1 MVVRTHKLLWSIAFV
16 LFAGISVLMHPAIG
30 LHGLSG
36 QYFYKHP
43 KLGFSLEYPLPLTAR
58 EFPNGV
64 ELNNDAVQINDRIH
78 IDVTNTTL
86 EPDRYYVERIAQ
98 NFKKFRSAQ
107 AGAIFKGAEVG
118 DGAYTKVADLR
129 VDGYQAVKV
138 IYEYRQQRD
147 TESEP
152 ELPLPPMYA
161 VMVYIEKG
169 ADIWEVAS
177 YAWNKDSQQKSVP
190 TFEVILRTLKF

>member
-1 MVVRTHKLLWSIAFV
+1 MAAFILMLPTPLLSQI
-16 LFAGISVLMHPAIG
+16 GITLRG
-30 LHGLSG
+30 L
-36 QYFYKHP
+36 P
-43 KLGFSLEYPLPLTAR
+43 KTS
-58 EFPNGV
+58 
-64 ELNNDAVQINDRIH
+64 
-78 IDVTNTTL
+78 
-86 EPDRYYVERIAQ
+86 
-98 NFKKFRSAQ
+98 RSAGVLKRVQ
-107 AGAIFKGAEVG
+107 SSKEPNLAT
-118 DGAYTKVADLR
+118 GAYTKVADLR
-129 VDGYQAVKV
+129 VHGYQAVKV

-177 YAWNKDSQQKSVP
+177 YAWNKESQQKSVP